1 MKYENFFVGCTILFW
16 DWILLTHMSNFISSR
31 GLNPVSEGLSSKLWP
46 SLARKSVAHLKI

>member
-16 DWILLTHMSNFISSR
+16 DWILLTHMSNFISSS
-31 GLNPVSEGLSSKLWP
+31 GLNPVSEGLSNKLWP